1 MWCSPKTTQQLDII
15 PILGPYNVLITFRLK
30 SDANSIYILS
40 LWGQAKNINNN
51 TNSCQN
57 PPHVSACTVGILI
70 EPVVFTNIRGPGC
83 YLEDLAYTTKPNSS
97 VPPFNLI
104 VGPKP
109 SKSLRHLS
117 R

>member
-1 MWCSPKTTQQLDII
+1 M
-15 PILGPYNVLITFRLK
+15 LITFRLK

-51 TNSCQN
+51 TNSCKN

-83 YLEDLAYTTKPNSS
+83 YLEDLAYPKKAQSQSTSFP
-97 VPPFNLI
+97 VI
-104 VGPKP
+104 GPKP
-109 SKSLRHLS
+109 QKPCQ
-117 R
+117 